1 MKKFLA
7 LAAGLMER
15 NGLDYGDIYM
25 ATALSKIS
33 RKPVG
38 AAAEDF
44 HKNPGRGW
52 GVQADEDQRGER
64 SK

>member
-1 MKKFLA
+1 VKKFLA
-7 LAAGLMER
+7 LAADLMER
-15 NGLDYGDIYM
+15 NGLGREEIYL
-25 ATALSKIS
+25 ATALSRIS

-38 AAAEDF
+38 AVAEDF

-52 GVQADEDQRGER
+52 GVQEDEGQRGER

>member
-7 LAAGLMER
+7 LAASLMER
-15 NGLDYGDIYM
+15 NGLGHEDIYM

-33 RKPVG
+33 KRPVG
-38 AAAEDF
+38 VVAEDF

-52 GVQADEDQRGER
+52 GVQADEGQRGE
-64 SK
+64 